1 VGKLKSKPKSKIKVH
16 LRGGRKQSSSLE
28 SHKPNQSS
36 QATIPTLVVVK
47 PLHSHRKKYWLLAVA
62 VILIA
67 GLVWYLSQSWLVRS
81 AFSQAKTYPKTSI
94 FSTNVGNLNT
104 DQLDGQLSRMK
115 SEFETHKI
123 TLVNDK
129 KQWLFDF
136 NQLGVTFDTK
146 ATSQAVFKLNSLSLV
161 DKYRLMT
168 GGISSVVV
176 PTILVD
182 SNICVK
188 ALSAIPTVQL
198 GPQDASIYFDQVLK
212 IKPDQLGSNFN
223 ATSTC
228 RELSG
233 KLETNT
239 FVINVSLDTIQA
251 NLTKADL
258 ESKLPQVQ
266 SAAGKSLLLKNGSGT
281 YQLELM
287 PDQLLALYGISKK
300 GSDVQAGWL
309 SDKLDELVNNIA
321 AKVNTNS
328 NSPVLGACQYLS
340 SNGGYWLDKT
350 ATKKIFTDIGVDS
363 PRSYILPIIYHAP
376 IIGNRTSLNSG
387 SRGTIYLTYDDGLT
401 YGDRIMNY
409 VSCYGIKVTFFELG
423 SRVGVDAAP
432 LRRAIAEGHAVQ
444 SHGYE
449 HAMYDYG
456 QRSYDWQYN
465 DISQSI
471 TAIMSVTG
479 VRPTYFRPPGGNRS
493 DNTYAAAG
501 ANGVKLILWGAS
513 SADSTAGGISSS
525 QTCANV
531 LAGVYP
537 GASVLMHS
545 IKQTTAE
552 ALPCIAEGLAARG
565 YNMQALR

>member
-1 VGKLKSKPKSKIKVH
+1 MGKSKTKTKTKTKAQLQGDKKRSSSIKSLKS
-16 LRGGRKQSSSLE
+16 
-28 SHKPNQSS
+28 NQSS
-36 QATIPTLVVVK
+36 QSTTSAPIIAK
-47 PLHSHRKKYWLLAVA
+47 PSQSHHKKYRLLAIA
-62 VILIA
+62 AIL
-67 GLVWYLSQSWLVRS
+67 LVGIIWCLSQSWLVRS
-81 AFSQAKTYPKTSI
+81 AFSQAKTYSKTSVLGM
-94 FSTNVGNLNT
+94 NVGDLSA
-104 DQLDGQLSRMK
+104 DQLDSQLARIK

-129 KQWLFDF
+129 KQWSFDY

-146 ATSQAVFKLNSLSLV
+146 ATSQAVLKLNSLSPM

-168 GGISSVVV
+168 GGIISVVV

-182 SNICVK
+182 SNMCVK
-188 ALSAIPTVQL
+188 ALSAIPTVQV

-212 IKPDQLGSNFN
+212 IKPDQSGSNFN

-228 RELSG
+228 RELSK
-233 KLETNT
+233 KLATNT

-251 NLTKADL
+251 NLTKANL
-258 ESKLPQVQ
+258 ESKLPQIQ
-266 SAAGKSLLLKNGSGT
+266 STVGKSLSLKNSSGT
-281 YQLELM
+281 YQLELT
-287 PDQLLALYGISKK
+287 PEQLLALYEISKK
-300 GSDVQAGWL
+300 DSGVQVGWL

-321 AKVNTNS
+321 AKVDTNS
-328 NSPVLGACQYLS
+328 SSPALGACQYLS
-340 SNGGYWLDKT
+340 SGGGYWLDKV
-350 ATKKIFTDIGVDS
+350 ATKKIFTDLGADS
-363 PRSYILPIIYHAP
+363 SRSYVLPIIYHAP

-387 SRGTIYLTYDDGLT
+387 NRGTIYLTYDDGLT

-409 VSCYGIKVTFFELG
+409 ASCYGIKVTFFELG
-423 SRVGVDAAP
+423 SRVDIDAAP

-456 QRSYDWQYN
+456 QRSYDWQNN

-471 TAIMSVTG
+471 TAIMGVTG

-493 DNTYAAAG
+493 DNTYKAAG
-501 ANGVKLILWGAS
+501 ANGVKLILWGDAS
-513 SADSTAGGISSS
+513 SDSAPTGVNSSV
-525 QTCANV
+525 TCANV
-531 LAGVYP
+531 LAGAFP

-545 IKQTTAE
+545 TKQTTAE